1 MEELQ
6 LALTS
11 SRVDQRNFGLWINNW
26 QVGQSLNALVT
37 NQLPSGELVLRVG
50 GQQVTA
56 TSDIPIQQGAQLLL
70 EVKQLQPV
78 PTLRVL
84 AAPESVV
91 AAAGNNATVRLMPGL
106 GSEAATIPAASLMQ
120 SLQTSPGTQ
129 AMPAP
134 VAASIDELLRLSTRP
149 ERLAT
154 PDGLARA
161 VRDSGVFLEAK
172 LAGANDP
179 GRAATARDIKAGV
192 LRTLAQANSALGGIE
207 QATMNAADAESLAE
221 LKRELEATLGRLNL
235 NQIASQGSEGQ
246 QRSWQLEVPVQYGNA
261 FHTLGI
267 QIERDGG
274 GAEQREANDD
284 EAPWR
289 VKLDLEPGSLGAI
302 ELDLR
307 LDETQLRLD
316 IAAARPET
324 RRLLDAALGLLDSAL
339 ASRGLN
345 LAAGPAREMP
355 ADTGNEPVRE
365 PRGTLDLRA

>member
-11 SRVDQRNFGLWINNW
+11 SRVDQRNFGLWISNW
-26 QVGQSLNALVT
+26 QIDQSLNALVT
-37 NQLPSGELVLRVG
+37 NQLPTGELVLRVG

-91 AAAGNNATVRLMPGL
+91 AAAGGNTNLRLMPGPAA
-106 GSEAATIPAASLMQ
+106 EAATIPVASLMQ
-120 SLQTSPGTQ
+120 SLQTSQGTQ
-129 AMPAP
+129 GMPPP

-154 PDGLARA
+154 PEGVARA
-161 VRDSGVFLEAK
+161 VRDSGLFLEAK
-172 LAGANDP
+172 LAGKEDP
-179 GRAATARDIKAGV
+179 GPAATARDLKAGV
-192 LRTLAQANSALGGIE
+192 LRTLAQANSALAGVE
-207 QATMNAADAESLAE
+207 QAAMNAADAESLSE
-221 LKRELEATLGRLNL
+221 LKRELESTLGRLNL
-235 NQIASQGSEGQ
+235 NQVASQGGEGQ
-246 QRSWQLEVPVQYGNA
+246 PRSWQLEVPVQYGGA

-267 QIERDGG
+267 HIERDGSG
-274 GAEQREANDD
+274 GERRDAGEE

-289 VKLDLEPGSLGAI
+289 VKLDVAPPSLGAI

-307 LDETQLRLD
+307 LDEKQLRLD
-316 IAAARPET
+316 IAADRPET

-339 ASRGLN
+339 ASRGLA
-345 LAAGPAREMP
+345 LSAAPAREMQP
-355 ADTGNEPVRE
+355 VAEEEPVPER
-365 PRGTLDLRA
+365 RSSLDLRA